1 MIVVLSGRV
10 QGVGFRSFAH
20 YKAFVLGIKGY
31 VTNRW
36 DGKVEV
42 IAEGPI
48 DKLEEFLGEL
58 KKGPVSAKVKEVDV
72 KFEVP
77 TGEFSDFFIW

>member
-10 QGVGFRSFAH
+10 QGVGFRNFAC
-20 YKAFVLGIKGY
+20 YRAFRLGIKGY

-42 IAEGPI
+42 VAEGPV
-48 DKLEEFLGEL
+48 DKLEEFLKEL
-58 KKGPVSAKVKEVDV
+58 KKGPISAKIKEVDV
-72 KFEVP
+72 KFESP
-77 TGEFSDFFIW
+77 TGEFSDFFIS